1 MGLGTG
7 IGLWRLKVVLTEGS
21 EPGISGIYI
30 LSWVCFGDVFP
41 LNNLAHEQFQPPRIF
56 SN

>member
-1 MGLGTG
+1 VGLGTG

-41 LNNLAHEQFQPPRIF
+41 LNNPCA
-56 SN
+56 